1 MNTNCPLC
9 QSTSEKISPVD
20 GRLQRRY
27 LHCSF
32 CQLIFT
38 HPGDLPRIDEEQTR
52 YEEHENTIEAPGYVK
67 FLNQAIVPTLPLLS
81 TDMTGL
87 DYGSGPGPTL
97 SQLLERQGIRCL
109 DYDPIFGPELPEGP
123 FDFIFSTETF
133 EHFHQPAR
141 EMDIIDRLLQPGGI
155 LTIMTMFRP
164 PLDEFPKWFY
174 PGDYTHV
181 TFFNQETFEFICQKW
196 NYRHLWDD
204 GKRVII
210 LKKMSYTD
218 K

>member
-1 MNTNCPLC
+1 MTRIMNMNCPLC
-9 QSTSEKISPVD
+9 QATSEKISPVE

-27 LHCSF
+27 LHCAN

-38 HPGDLPRIDEEQTR
+38 HPDDLPRRDEEQTR
-52 YEEHENTIEAPGYVK
+52 YQEHENTIEAPGYVK
-67 FLNQAIVPTLPLLS
+67 FLNQAIEPTLPFLS
-81 TDMTGL
+81 ADMRGL

-97 SQLLERQGIRCL
+97 SQLLGRNGIRCL
-109 DYDPIFGPELPEGP
+109 DYDPIFGPELPKGP

-133 EHFHQPAR
+133 EHFHHPGR
-141 EMDIIDRLLQPGGI
+141 EMDRIEERLKPGGI

-164 PLDEFPKWFY
+164 SLDEFPKWFY

-181 TFFNQETFEFICQKW
+181 TFFNLETFEFICRKW
-196 NYRHLWDD
+196 NYHHLWDD

-210 LKKMSYTD
+210 LKKL
-218 K
+218 